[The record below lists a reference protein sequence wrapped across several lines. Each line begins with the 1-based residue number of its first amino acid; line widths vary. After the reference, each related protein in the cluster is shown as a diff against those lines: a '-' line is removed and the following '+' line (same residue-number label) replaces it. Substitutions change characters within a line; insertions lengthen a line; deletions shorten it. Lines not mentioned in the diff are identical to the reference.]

1 MKQLFTFMRN
11 LTKASVLFAMFASV
25 QASAE
30 TLWSDYSVTLLKGN
44 HYEVGDND
52 RTVFTFEHAAG
63 YSWGDSFLFV
73 DRLHSNNGDRE
84 TYIEISPRFQL
95 SSYQNTLFENIYLAT
110 TAEAGD
116 GFTNY
121 LVGLGTNIKL
131 ANFLYFKTN
140 VYYKNNDF
148 GDNNIQSTIS
158 WAVPIGPLMYDGFLD
173 YMTATDNANAQM
185 NFTSQ
190 LKYDLAPALNLKSK
204 FYVGI
209 EYVHWDNKFGIKG
222 VDERNVNLLLKYHF

>member
-1 MKQLFTFMRN
+1 MKTLY
-11 LTKASVLFAMFASV
+11 LTKKYIFVTGILATLFAPM
-25 QASAE
+25 QANAE
-30 TLWSDYSVTLLKGN
+30 TLWSDFSATLLKGDN
-44 HYEVGDND
+44 YKVGDSD

-73 DRLHSNNGDRE
+73 DRLHSSNGDRE

-95 SSYQNTLFENIYLAT
+95 STYQNEFIENIYLAT
-110 TAEAGD
+110 TAEVGD

-121 LVGLGTNIKL
+121 LVGIGTNFKVP
-131 ANFLYFKTN
+131 NFLFFKTN
-140 VYYKNNDF
+140 IYHKNIDSS
-148 GDNNIQSTIS
+148 DNGIQTTLS
-158 WAVPIGPLMYDGFLD
+158 WAVPIGPLVYDGFLD
-173 YMTATDNANAQM
+173 YVTATDDANAQM

-190 LKYDLAPALNLKSK
+190 LKYDLAPALNIKSK
-204 FYVGI
+204 LYVGI

>member
-1 MKQLFTFMRN
+1 MKQLFTFTHN
-11 LTKASVLFAMFASV
+11 LIKSTVLFAV
-25 QASAE
+25 LTSAQSSAD

-44 HYEVGDND
+44 NYEVGDND

-84 TYIEISPRFQL
+84 TYIEISPRFQI
-95 SSYQNTLFENIYLAT
+95 SSYHNTLFENIYIAT
-110 TAEAGD
+110 TAEVGD

-121 LVGLGTNIKL
+121 LVGVGTNLKVP
-131 ANFLYFKTN
+131 NFLFFKTN
-140 VYYKNNDF
+140 IYHKNNDL
-148 GDNNIQSTIS
+148 GDNAVQTTLS

-173 YMTATDNANAQM
+173 YVTATDDANAQM

-190 LKYDLAPALNLKSK
+190 LKYDLAPALNIKSK
-204 FYVGI
+204 LYVGI

-222 VDERNVNLLLKYHF
+222 VDERNVNLLVKYHF